1 VHFRQGLR
9 DIRYEL
15 EAMLD
20 GLGAQCLPYPVK
32 GATIRDLVKWF
43 QEEVKSLGCSC
54 TCGSAK
60 DAP

>member
-1 VHFRQGLR
+1 V
-9 DIRYEL
+9 
-15 EAMLD
+15 LD

-32 GATIRDLVKWF
+32 GAAIRDLVKWF
-43 QEEVKSLGCSC
+43 QEEVKSLCCSC